1 MTTGPFSAAPFS
13 AAPFSAA
20 PFSAAERAGLYRAIF
35 WRRDIR
41 NYRPDPL
48 PDEVLWRVLE
58 AAHQAPSVG
67 LMQPWDFIILRDRT
81 LRQTIYDH
89 FRVVNERA
97 ASVYPD
103 ERSASYR
110 ALKLQGILDAD
121 LNVLVTC
128 DRRRGGPHV
137 LGRFT
142 MRHMDE
148 YSTCLAVQNLWLA
161 ARAEGVGVGWMSLLE
176 PEFIADLLGLPP
188 DVLPVAYLTMGYP
201 VSFPDEPLLQ
211 ATGWSGRRALHELMH
226 LDHYGKPHP
235 PRADAAAPHASAAPA
250 CTSGSVSL
258 PGVELPPVDAS
269 SPTPAA
275 RARQDE
281 LTKPRGSLG
290 RLEELALQLAGLQG
304 CEYPTCTA
312 PSLLLFAADHGIAEE
327 AVSAYLPRA
336 TAQMVYQYLAG
347 GAAANVLCRQHGVEL
362 RVADV
367 GVDHD
372 FGRASG
378 LHDYKVRRGT
388 RNFLEQ
394 PAMTSSEMEAAM
406 AAGADLVARFPENE
420 VIALGEMGIGNTTAS
435 AAVLA
440 AITGLPVEMAVG
452 AGTGISARTLARK
465 REVVRQGLAR
475 HAPRDASHALACLG
489 GLEMAALVGAIEA
502 AAKARRLVVLD
513 GFITGVAALVAR
525 ERRPAVL
532 RHVVAGHVSA
542 ERAHALLLSNLGL
555 RPLLD
560 LDLRLGEGSGAVLAI
575 SLIQS
580 ATRLMR
586 EMRTFEEANLER
598 PTDPRDTSPGSEPL

>member
-1 MTTGPFSAAPFS
+1 MTTG
-13 AAPFSAA
+13 

-67 LMQPWDFIILRDRT
+67 LMQPWDFIILRDRA
-81 LRQTIYDH
+81 LRQKIYEH

-201 VSFPDEPLLQ
+201 VSFPSEPLLQ
-211 ATGWSGRRALHELMH
+211 ATGWSERRALQELVH
-226 LDHYGKPHP
+226 LDHYGLPHP
-235 PRADAAAPHASAAPA
+235 PQPGLAEPAASFEPAYTADPIQ
-250 CTSGSVSL
+250 L
-258 PGVELPPVDAS
+258 PGSAPPGEHARGEHVLGLPGSDLS
-269 SPTPAA
+269 SQLPAA

-290 RLEELALQLAGLQG
+290 RLEELALQLAGLQD
-304 CEYPTCTA
+304 CEYPACAA
-312 PSLLLFAADHGIAEE
+312 PSLLLFAADHGVAEE

-336 TAQMVYQYLAG
+336 TAQMVYQYLSG

-388 RNFLEQ
+388 RNFLKQ
-394 PAMTSSEMEAAM
+394 PAMTSAEMEAAM
-406 AAGADLVARFPENE
+406 AAGADLVNRFPEND
-420 VIALGEMGIGNTTAS
+420 VIGLGEMGIGNTTAS

-440 AITGLPVEMAVG
+440 AITGVPVEMAVG
-452 AGTGISARTLARK
+452 AGTGVSARTLAHK
-465 REVVRQGLAR
+465 RDVVRQGLAR
-475 HAPRDASHALACLG
+475 HAPRDASGALACFG

-502 AAKARRLVVLD
+502 AAKTRRLIVLD

-525 ERRPAVL
+525 ERQPAVL

-542 ERAHALLLSNLGL
+542 ERAHARLLSMLGL

-598 PTDPRDTSPGSEPL
+598 PIDPRDTSPGSEVP